1 MLRLKL
7 SLFLNYIVFAVL
19 LNSVGTVIL
28 QVQNNYGVS
37 ATGAS
42 SLETFKDL
50 SIALVSFLIASY
62 ATRIG
67 YKRAMLIA
75 LGLVALACLLM
86 PQLPAFWTAKML
98 FAATGASFAL
108 IKVSVFATIGLITND
123 ADDHASFMNF
133 LESMFMVGV
142 LSGYFLFSAFVD
154 DQNLQSTA
162 WLRVYYV
169 LAAIA
174 GAAFLLLLTTPLDES
189 AVQTADRAAG
199 VGDVAAMLRL
209 AVTPVVLVFI
219 LTAFTYVLMEQG
231 IMSWLPTFNS
241 QYLKLPTSLSIQMA
255 SILAASTAL
264 GRLGAGFALKRIPWY
279 GLLITCLVVA
289 GGLVLLALPLAE
301 TASQKAVSLAAG
313 TTYGWGDA
321 PLAAFIFPLIGL
333 FIAPIYP
340 AINSAILSSL
350 PLRQHGPMAGL
361 IVVFSALGG
370 TTGSLITG
378 RIFETYGGQTAFYA
392 SLVPIALLLV
402 LLTIFKRMQR
412 SVAREKAVLHA

>member
-1 MLRLKL
+1 MLRLKF
-7 SLFLNYIVFAVL
+7 SLFLNYIVFAIL

-42 SLETFKDL
+42 VLEAFKDL
-50 SIALVSFLIASY
+50 SIAVVSFFVASY
-62 ATRIG
+62 ATQIG
-67 YKRAMLIA
+67 YKRAMLVA
-75 LGLVALACLLM
+75 LGTVAITCLLM
-86 PQLPAFWTAKML
+86 PQLPAFWTTKLL

-108 IKVSVFATIGLITND
+108 IKVSVFATIGLITKNPD
-123 ADDHASFMNF
+123 EHASFMNF
-133 LESMFMVGV
+133 LEAMFMVGV

-154 DQNLQSTA
+154 DQNPQSTA

-174 GAAFLLLLTTPLDES
+174 GAAFFLLLTTPLDES
-189 AVQTADRAAG
+189 AIQSTEKAAG
-199 VGDVAAMLRL
+199 IGNVTDMLRL
-209 AVTPVVLVFI
+209 AATPVVLVFI
-219 LTAFTYVLMEQG
+219 LSAFTYVLMEQG

-255 SILAASTAL
+255 GILAASTAL
-264 GRLGAGFALKRIPWY
+264 GRLGAGFALKRVPWY
-279 GLLITCLVVA
+279 GLLMVCLVVA
-289 GGLVLLALPLAE
+289 GGLVLLALPLAAKAAQNAVAL
-301 TASQKAVSLAAG
+301 ASG
-313 TTYGWGDA
+313 TTYGWADA

-350 PLRQHGPMAGL
+350 PLKQHGPMAGL

-392 SLVPIALLLV
+392 SLVPITALLV
-402 LLTIFKRMQR
+402 LLTLFKRMQSR
-412 SVAREKAVLHA
+412 VVGGTSAQ